1 MCGNST
7 LSALLNTHIKNVDG
21 PGLSIAYYDV
31 TDSSVL
37 GGVGWDDWDVVML
50 PVGVCMSG
58 SVDGLPTV
66 FSTTCR
72 FTATNNDHDIPS
84 AHLSECSIGRSQLRV
99 TDGCYS
105 PPVRCAGFRLTD
117 SASGILTIIG
127 LLTALPSLAFGA
139 YRLYYKL
146 RGDPKAPLDDEQVVL
161 LVPVDGDG
169 DGDGGVGSQEMR
181 GT

>member
-1 MCGNST
+1 MIPW
-7 LSALLNTHIKNVDG
+7 SA
-21 PGLSIAYYDV
+21 
-31 TDSSVL
+31 
-37 GGVGWDDWDVVML
+37 WDDPSRSPGINHGRVI
-50 PVGVCMSG
+50 PVQHDLSFHRHRQRPRHTVHT
-58 SVDGLPTV
+58 PT
-66 FSTTCR
+66 
-72 FTATNNDHDIPS
+72 
-84 AHLSECSIGRSQLRV
+84 ECTVGRSQLLV

-105 PPVRCAGFRLTD
+105 LPTRHTGFRLTD

-127 LLTALPSLAFGA
+127 LLIALPSLAFGA